1 MIALLKI
8 ALSKLNKATL
18 KLNNVKW
25 LKRIMTGLVIREGVT
40 VKKEVTLVST

>member
-8 ALSKLNKATL
+8 VLLKWNKATP

>member
-8 ALSKLNKATL
+8 ALLKWNKATP

-25 LKRIMTGLVIREGVT
+25 WKAIMTGLVIREGVT